1 MTSSEV
7 VLYCGFPATTKSSID
22 PSKIERLAPP
32 QKIPIHP
39 VETMIDPETIWTSK
53 HLPTLPSVAVELL
66 KLRNDPEAGIAEVQ
80 ALVRN
85 DPAISAKI
93 LKAVNSTFFGVSS
106 QVTSL
111 ERAVSLLGGT
121 YVTSL
126 ALSFYLS
133 QHASTTGPLSE
144 YYARY
149 WLQSVVQATAAETLG
164 RRAKQRME
172 SELFLAGLLLDLGQ
186 LAMLKAIPDEY
197 QAVMTTA
204 ATQSRD
210 LYEIEREQLGFDH
223 MEIGVKLAETWELP
237 ETLWKFIGSHHAAV
251 EEPETSEDPAAHSQ
265 ERALALAACVGDFFC
280 ANSLGIAYERL
291 QKRAAHDYGM
301 DEQELE
307 EFLNEVRARIE
318 DVADQFSAQ
327 ANQLE
332 DPAELMAQASEQLA
346 NLVMQESVANLH
358 ATARHEAAVQAK
370 HDLESQHHEL
380 QQQSQYDRLTT
391 AFNRAYFEDALDTE
405 VGRCVQT
412 AHPLGLIFCD
422 IDQFKQAN
430 DTYGHQFGDQ
440 ILKQVA
446 AAFLEVLR
454 PDDILARY
462 GGDEFVVLVS
472 NPTLKGLEK
481 LAERIRLRI
490 ETEQFEIDGCPLTIC
505 VSLGAALDIPGRS
518 CVDVG
523 DRVIAAADQEM
534 YKSKHAGGNRS
545 QVRSLIC
552 ESSAR
557 LEQLVTNNRF
567 SRWLVANQILD
578 IPVVSRALLQ
588 VTGQKAQI
596 GQLAVSCKVLRSVD
610 VQTILAEQECTG
622 ERFGEVAL
630 RLDLLSEDQLVDL
643 LILQREDPSALLQA
657 IASQDI
663 LSRVELQCALEAYA
677 TSRTDVICS
686 EFFASSPTTNQTTDS
701 VPSPSCGIAPADPR

>member
-1 MTSSEV
+1 
-7 VLYCGFPATTKSSID
+7 
-22 PSKIERLAPP
+22 
-32 QKIPIHP
+32 
-39 VETMIDPETIWTSK
+39 MIDSETIWTSK
-53 HLPTLPSVAVELL
+53 QLPTLPSVAVELL
-66 KLRNDPEAGIAEVQ
+66 NLRNDPESGIAQVQ
-80 ALVRN
+80 ALVRT

-111 ERAVSLLGGT
+111 ERAVGLLGGT

-133 QHASTTGPLSE
+133 KHASTTGPLAE
-144 YYARY
+144 HYAQY

-164 RRAKQRME
+164 RRTKQRME

-197 QAVMTTA
+197 LALMTTA

-223 MEIGVKLAETWELP
+223 MEIGAKLAETWELP
-237 ETLWKFIGSHHAAV
+237 EALWELIRSHHAPV
-251 EEPETSEDPAAHSQ
+251 EELEDREDPSANSL
-265 ERALALAACVGDFFC
+265 ESALTLAACVGDFFC
-280 ANSLGIAYERL
+280 ANNLGITYERM
-291 QKRAAHDYGM
+291 QKLAARDYGM
-301 DEQELE
+301 DEQGLE
-307 EFLNEVRARIE
+307 EFLNEVRTRIE
-318 DVADQFSAQ
+318 EVADQFSAQ
-327 ANQLE
+327 ANQLD
-332 DPAELMAQASEQLA
+332 DPSELMAEASEQLA
-346 NLVMQESVANLH
+346 NLVMQESVANQH
-358 ATARHEAAVQAK
+358 ATARHEAAIQAK

-391 AFNRAYFEDALDTE
+391 VFNRAYFDESLAAE

-430 DTYGHQFGDQ
+430 DSYGHQFGDQ

-472 NPTLKGLEK
+472 NPTLKGLNK

-490 ETEQFEIDGCPLTIC
+490 ETEQFEFDGCPVTVC
-505 VSLGAALDIPGRS
+505 VSLGAALDIPGRN
-518 CVDVG
+518 CLDVG

-534 YKSKHAGGNRS
+534 YKAKHAGGNRS

-552 ESSAR
+552 ESPAR
-557 LEQLVTNNRF
+557 LEQLVTNHRF
-567 SRWLVANQILD
+567 SRWLVAQQVLN

-657 IASQDI
+657 IASQEV
-663 LSRVELQCALEAYA
+663 LSRGELQCALEAYA

-686 EFFASSPTTNQTTDS
+686 ELFAASTTTDLTTDS
-701 VPSPSCGIAPADPR
+701 VPSPSCGIASADPR